1 MIHNK
6 TIIFSDLDGT
16 LIDEKYSFKNVKPLI
31 DKILDLNTQ
40 IILCSSK
47 TRAEIEYYRK
57 KLGVM
62 DPFISENGAAIFIPK
77 GYFKT
82 NCSTKKNQNYDII
95 ELGIPYS
102 VIRQKLE
109 LIRKKNTNN
118 IIGFG
123 DLTPEEIAIES
134 GLPIEQAKLAKQR
147 EYSEP
152 FMLKHDDEKEL
163 FNLIRKEGLRCIK
176 GGRFYHLTGKHDK
189 GEAVKILKKCYISK
203 FGSLKTLGLGNAQN
217 DIPML
222 NAVDCSFFVE
232 KNQNLVDVWARIVN
246 LINIDEK

>member
-1 MIHNK
+1 
-6 TIIFSDLDGT
+6 
-16 LIDEKYSFKNVKPLI
+16 LI
-31 DKILDLNTQ
+31 DKILDLKVQ

-47 TRAEIEYYRK
+47 TRVEIEYYRN

-62 DPFISENGAAIFIPK
+62 DPFISENGGAIFIPR
-77 GYFKT
+77 GYFET
-82 NCSTKKNQNYDII
+82 DCFTKRNKNYDII
-95 ELGIPYS
+95 ELGISYS

-109 LIRKKNTNN
+109 LIRKKSTLN
-118 IIGFG
+118 IVGFG
-123 DLTPEEIAIES
+123 DLIPEEIAIES

-152 FMLKHDDEKEL
+152 FMLRHDNEKEL
-163 FNLIRKEGLRCIK
+163 FNLIRKEGLCCIK
-176 GGRFYHLTGKHDK
+176 GGRFYHLTGKHNK
-189 GEAVKILKKCYISK
+189 GAAVRILKKCYMSK

-232 KNQNLVDVWARIVN
+232 KSQNLVDFWARIVDF
-246 LINIDEK
+246 INIG